1 MNPWVGEGL
10 FNAAGSTRT
19 ASSKPIAELTGMKV
33 HHDGNVV
40 VLSLTDH
47 PRFSPPRPVRSNVN
61 VNDVG
66 RLLTGTTAAKFASCP
81 LIRPPFGPQGA
92 LGVGR
97 KQFSLPSFRRTV
109 GQGLHH
115 GRHAAG

>member
-1 MNPWVGEGL
+1 MSEGL
-10 FNAAGSTRT
+10 FDAVGSTCT
-19 ASSKPIAELTGMKV
+19 ALSEPSVELTGMKV

-47 PRFSPPRPVRSNVN
+47 PRFSAPRPVRSNVN

-66 RLLTGTTAAKFASCP
+66 RLLTGTTAAKFTSCP

-97 KQFSLPSFRRTV
+97 KQFSLPSFWRTV